1 MILIKRYFNKEF
13 VPSILF
19 GLFFYTSLFLVTS
32 FIEIA
37 ELSLK
42 NGISFFKA
50 SYIIFL
56 SFPYILTT
64 TIPMAIFFGILLS
77 ISKLQSQN
85 EIFAFYSLGFSK
97 KIFFYQIFRISMLFV
112 LIHIIIS
119 FFILPI
125 SNKSL
130 VQYRIQL
137 LQSGIS
143 KNIEPKTFLKVF
155 PQKVIY
161 INNLKNEKKYWE
173 GIFIVD
179 YSQANIEQYNYA
191 KSGELYL
198 NQEGNQLWLKINNS
212 IALSIKDEKSFQKN
226 VSKEQNILLFPPIKQ
241 STSYKIGAREKNLKE
256 LYKSFND
263 ENKFIRNRSKVEF
276 HKRFVLPALTF
287 IFPFL
292 ALSISLRKKEKGSV
306 KGYAFL
312 ISLLVIL
319 VSYLF
324 LIYNESLAVEGKLNP
339 AFSMWIIP
347 SFFLLCTLL
356 LFLTPKKEKSIK
368 YFSFLKILKREPNKR
383 KEKKSSINF
392 YLLDFYLLKTI
403 LPYLFFSILIT
414 CSLHIIFDFANI
426 VEEIHKNKVPFSY
439 VISYYFYSLPQNLYD
454 YIIPLSILISLGIGI
469 AVLERYREITALKGL
484 GVSIF
489 RISYSLLIFTFILGI
504 GIFIFSEMYLPLIN
518 QKTEE
523 YKSIILGKQ
532 KIPKIARFFG
542 QDTFIASNEGW
553 IYKYKSFEKTN
564 NSIINFKGFNFEKEP
579 NIFITSNELYFNQ
592 GKWIIVKGIERKI
605 YEDRIEYKKIE
616 NDYYKIPDTP
626 ETFSSILLSP
636 NNLNIFKLKE
646 HISNLKRA
654 GYKASN
660 WEVKMWQK
668 LFYPLFILLLG
679 FLSIVASFYSPAIY
693 QIWGNLAKIL
703 FVGILY
709 WILVIFFGKMGE
721 MHMLSPFLSA
731 FSPNF
736 ISMLT
741 GIYFY
746 FGIKN

>member
-1 MILIKRYFNKEF
+1 MLLIKRYFNKEF
-13 VPSILF
+13 IPSILF
-19 GLFFYTSLFLVTS
+19 GLFFYTSLFLITS

-42 NGISFFKA
+42 NGIPFFRA

-97 KIFFYQIFRISMLFV
+97 KIFFSQTFRISILFF

-125 SNKSL
+125 SNKNL
-130 VQYRIQL
+130 VKYRIQL
-137 LQSGIS
+137 LQSGVS
-143 KNIEPKTFLKVF
+143 KNIEPKTFLKIF

-161 INNLKNEKKYWE
+161 IKNLKNERKSWE
-173 GIFIVD
+173 GIFIAD
-179 YSQANIEQYNYA
+179 YSQANIEQYIYA
-191 KSGELYL
+191 KSGQLYL
-198 NQEGNQLWLKINNS
+198 NKEGNQLWLKINQS
-212 IALSIKDEKSFQKN
+212 TALYLKDEKSFQKN
-226 VSKEQNILLFPPIKQ
+226 ISKEQNILLFPPFKQ
-241 STSYKIGAREKNLKE
+241 SISYKLGAREKNLIE

-263 ENKFIRNRSKVEF
+263 KNKYIRNRSKVEF

-292 ALSISLRKKEKGSV
+292 ALSISLRKREKGSV

-312 ISLLVIL
+312 ISLFVIL
-319 VSYLF
+319 ISYLF

-339 AFSMWIIP
+339 ALSMWIIP
-347 SFFLLCTLL
+347 VFFVFATL
-356 LFLTPKKEKSIK
+356 LFLFLPKKEKSNK
-368 YFSFLKILKREPNKR
+368 SFSFLKVIKKNSIK
-383 KEKKSSINF
+383 KKQKKSSLNF
-392 YLLDFYLLKTI
+392 YLLDFYLLRTI
-403 LPYLFFSILIT
+403 LPYLFISILAIS
-414 CSLHIIFDFANI
+414 SLYIIFDFANI

-439 VISYYFYSLPQNLYD
+439 VISYYFYSLPQSLYD
-454 YIIPLSILISLGIGI
+454 YIIPLSILISFGIGI
-469 AVLERYREITALKGL
+469 AVLEKYKEITALKGL
-484 GVSIF
+484 GISIF
-489 RISYSLLIFTFILGI
+489 RISSSILIFTFILGLA
-504 GIFIFSEMYLPLIN
+504 IFIFSEVYLPLIN
-518 QKTEE
+518 QRSEE
-523 YKSIILGKQ
+523 YKAIILGKQ

-542 QDTFIASNEGW
+542 QDTFIASEEGW
-553 IYKYKSFEKTN
+553 IYKYKSFEKKN

-579 NIFITSNELYFNQ
+579 NNFITANELYFVK
-592 GKWIIVKGIERKI
+592 GKWVVAKGVERKI
-605 YEDRIEYKKIE
+605 YEDRIEFKKIE
-616 NDYYKIPDTP
+616 NDYYEIPDTP

-646 HISNLKRA
+646 HIYNLKKA
-654 GYKASN
+654 GYKPSN

-679 FLSIVASFYSPAIY
+679 FLSIVASFHSSAIY

-703 FVGILY
+703 FIGILY
-709 WILVIFFGKMGE
+709 WILVIFFAKMGE

-731 FSPNF
+731 FSPNI
-736 ISMLT
+736 ISILT
-741 GIYFY
+741 GTYFY